1 MQCIG
6 KTPGKIVSL
15 NVMDY
20 WEKGKCQRKH
30 PYTDE
35 EPKDMSADDYTAKF
49 WDSINMFVL

>member
-1 MQCIG
+1 
-6 KTPGKIVSL
+6 
-15 NVMDY
+15 MDY

-49 WDSINMFVL
+49 WDSINMFVLQSGKE